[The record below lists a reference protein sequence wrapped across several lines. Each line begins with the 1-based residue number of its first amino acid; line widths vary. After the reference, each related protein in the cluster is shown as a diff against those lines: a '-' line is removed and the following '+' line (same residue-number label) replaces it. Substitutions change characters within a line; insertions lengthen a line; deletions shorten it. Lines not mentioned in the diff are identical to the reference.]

1 MSRQSK
7 DEPDAPAV
15 LDVEASGFGR
25 HSYPIEVG
33 FALANGHSFCC
44 LIRPEPEWTHWD
56 PQAET
61 VHHSSRKLRLER
73 GLPAGDVARLLNT
86 QLAGQTVYSDGWV
99 HDYSWLGCLYDAAG
113 MSPSFKLENLRA
125 LLREEEADRWHEAKA
140 QVVSEPGIQRHRA
153 SADARLLQLTLQR
166 IRVRASPCLA
176 NISEGAMTGMLL
188 QPSKNRAKWLLY
200 FGGIGMALNHQPASF
215 L

>member
-25 HSYPIEVG
+25 NSYPIEVG

-61 VHHSSRKLRLER
+61 VHHISRRLLLDR
-73 GLPAGDVARLLNT
+73 GLPAGEVARLLNT
-86 QLAGQTVYSDGWV
+86 QLAGQTVYSDGWA
-99 HDYSWLGCLYDAAG
+99 HDYSWLHALYDQAG
-113 MSPSFKLENLRA
+113 LSPSFKLESVGA
-125 LLREEEADRWHEAKA
+125 LLDEEHLA
-140 QVVSEPGIQRHRA
+140 QLDQARRDAVAEMGLTRHRA
-153 SADARLLQLTLQR
+153 SNDARALR
-166 IRVRASPCLA
+166 RALA
-176 NISEGAMTGMLL
+176 VVSA
-188 QPSKNRAKWLLY
+188 R
-200 FGGIGMALNHQPASF
+200 H
-215 L
+215 